1 LESIKMG
8 LVKPN
13 SVMLATI
20 CVTWAGECV
29 RAFFA
34 YGISALTGR
43 CSMAEATI
51 GPVFNLVLT
60 PLRVSR
66 VKKCTAGPVCRPDEV
81 WSETP
86 YRGSPRPRGRAAPG
100 ETDRNEVRIVTP
112 AT

>member
-1 LESIKMG
+1 MHGTVARPISFAAMTRPWPAIIPPLESIKMG

-51 GPVFNLVLT
+51 GPVFNL
-60 PLRVSR
+60 
-66 VKKCTAGPVCRPDEV
+66 
-81 WSETP
+81 
-86 YRGSPRPRGRAAPG
+86 
-100 ETDRNEVRIVTP
+100 I
-112 AT
+112 